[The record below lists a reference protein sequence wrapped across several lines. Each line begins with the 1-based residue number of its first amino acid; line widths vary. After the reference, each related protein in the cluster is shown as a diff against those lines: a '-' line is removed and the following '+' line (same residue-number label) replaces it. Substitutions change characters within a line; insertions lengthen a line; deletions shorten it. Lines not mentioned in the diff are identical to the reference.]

1 MYSWY
6 LHGSIKSENAILHV
20 SLNKFNYENE
30 SERYIKEL
38 TKNNLSYLLVIFKK
52 FLTLTSIKGK
62 LKYKMY
68 NA

>member
-1 MYSWY
+1 M
-6 LHGSIKSENAILHV
+6 HV

-30 SERYIKEL
+30 SKKYIKEL
-38 TKNNLSYLLVIFKK
+38 TKNNLSYLIGIFKK
-52 FLTLTSIKGK
+52 FLLSIKGK